1 MLLKSICKEVFVAQ
15 SCVTF
20 ADFVFVWQAMEDAVE
35 EVGATSGHATWTSA
49 MSAFMLSH
57 LADLVA
63 SGLKTSKGFKKH
75 FYNGCARAINEKFN
89 TIRTGD
95 QVKNHLKTW
104 QKKWA
109 KIIKLKKLSGALFDE
124 DNCMITLDDEHYNGH
139 VKVKL
144 LLNSFVI
151 RLIISY
157 FDYKFSSII
166 GSQV

>member
-1 MLLKSICKEVFVAQ
+1 
-15 SCVTF
+15 
-20 ADFVFVWQAMEDAVE
+20 MEDAVE
-35 EVGATSGHATWTSA
+35 EVGATSGHATWTLA

-104 QKKWA
+104 QK
-109 KIIKLKKLSGALFDE
+109 SGQR
-124 DNCMITLDDEHYNGH
+124 Y
-139 VKVKL
+139 
-144 LLNSFVI
+144 LNLRS
-151 RLIISY
+151 
-157 FDYKFSSII
+157 
-166 GSQV
+166 

>member
-1 MLLKSICKEVFVAQ
+1 
-15 SCVTF
+15 
-20 ADFVFVWQAMEDAVE
+20 MEDAVE

-124 DNCMITLDDEHYNGH
+124 DNCMITLDVEHYNGH

-151 RLIISY
+151 GLYHFI
-157 FDYKFSSII
+157 F
-166 GSQV
+166 

>member
-20 ADFVFVWQAMEDAVE
+20 ADFVFVWQAMEDVVE

-75 FYNGCARAINEKFN
+75 FYNGCAMAINKKFN
-89 TIRTGD
+89 TIRTDD

-109 KIIKLKKLSGALFDE
+109 KIIKLKKLSG
-124 DNCMITLDDEHYNGH
+124 
-139 VKVKL
+139 
-144 LLNSFVI
+144 
-151 RLIISY
+151 
-157 FDYKFSSII
+157 
-166 GSQV
+166 